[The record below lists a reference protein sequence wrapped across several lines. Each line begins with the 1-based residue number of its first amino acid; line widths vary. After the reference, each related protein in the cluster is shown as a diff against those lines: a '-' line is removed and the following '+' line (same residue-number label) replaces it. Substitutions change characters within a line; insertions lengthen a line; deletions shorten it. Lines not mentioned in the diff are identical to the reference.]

1 MGGGLPNNLI
11 RLVSQQPFRN
21 EADYRLWFA
30 RLKRYPE
37 FMGGA
42 ARVMR
47 EGAAAGVTIPRIIVQ
62 NSLKQLE
69 SLAPEPA
76 GIEASALW
84 SPIKRFPEAV
94 SAPAREQLAAEYRK
108 LLENEV
114 FPAIRRLAAFV
125 RDEYLPRARTTDGFS
140 ALPRGAEMYRVAVRS
155 ETTTDMTPDAIHDL
169 GLKEVARIQ
178 AQLMEAA
185 RRAGFNGPIGEL
197 RGWIRENPANF
208 PFATADE
215 VIAHLYR
222 IHARIVPQLP
232 RLFGRMPKAPFEIR
246 PTEPELALTV
256 PAQWHPPSDDG
267 TRPGVFTIPI
277 VSPRNTATFDLAA
290 LLAHEGMPGHHFDG
304 GIRLENKVPDFR
316 RRLWVNA
323 FGEGWGL
330 YAEYLGHDLGLYEEP
345 LSLVGRY
352 TFELFRACRLVVDTG
367 LHAREWPRQ
376 RAIRYL
382 VEECGAIGRRG
393 DCRGTA
399 LHGLAGPGARL
410 QDRRADHT
418 RPARRRREAPGAA
431 LRRARVPRRL
441 PRRGPPAAQHG
452 ARADGGVAG
461 RAGAEIAVTCENL
474 STHHSSP
481 ITHHACNCL
490 SKTSKCST
498 SRTPSPARSARPC
511 SPISARR

>member
-1 MGGGLPNNLI
+1 MRSTTSASRKWRGS
-11 RLVSQQPFRN
+11 RRSS
-21 EADYRLWFA
+21 W
-30 RLKRYPE
+30 KRP
-37 FMGGA
+37 
-42 ARVMR
+42 
-47 EGAAAGVTIPRIIVQ
+47 
-62 NSLKQLE
+62 
-69 SLAPEPA
+69 
-76 GIEASALW
+76 
-84 SPIKRFPEAV
+84 
-94 SAPAREQLAAEYRK
+94 
-108 LLENEV
+108 
-114 FPAIRRLAAFV
+114 
-125 RDEYLPRARTTDGFS
+125 
-140 ALPRGAEMYRVAVRS
+140 
-155 ETTTDMTPDAIHDL
+155 
-169 GLKEVARIQ
+169 
-178 AQLMEAA
+178 

-382 VEECGAIGRRG
+382 VEECGAI
-393 DCRGTA
+393 
-399 LHGLAGPGARL
+399 
-410 QDRRADHT
+410 
-418 RPARRRREAPGAA
+418 EGAA
-431 LRRARVPRRL
+431 TAEVLRYMVWPGQALGYKIGEITIRELRAAAEKRLGPRFDVRAFHDAFLAEGHL
-441 PRRGPPAAQHG
+441 PLSM
-452 ARADGGVAG
+452 ARERMEAWL
-461 RAGAEIAVTCENL
+461 EEQ
-474 STHHSSP
+474 
-481 ITHHACNCL
+481 
-490 SKTSKCST
+490 
-498 SRTPSPARSARPC
+498 ARK
-511 SPISARR
+511 